1 MSTFGSLNSTPVGN
15 NSYSSDGSYTVVK
28 YAQSFWNYKITID
41 PNDTSKITVVNST
54 SNQIDYL
61 TKVNEIDF
69 KNGNNYDVYYTPF
82 QSIIAVNTTLNGNVY
97 LSTGDQSLT
106 IGSGSSVYQVLLGS
120 GNDTVNNS
128 IDNLFTVLA
137 FPNAVSFNVD
147 LSTGVA
153 KDNLGH
159 IDRFSNFSLIATGG
173 GSKDIYTGTVANDT
187 IMLLGYSNWKN
198 YSGRLDVYGNGGNDL
213 ARIWDGSP
221 SDYQI
226 SPSIDGK
233 TVTIVKDKYT
243 VVLHDISDLEFDNNN
258 SKPKSII
265 HFSDHS
271 SDLVDIS
278 KLGNIQLNP
287 LNTPG
292 WSASTTQAKNPIKLT
307 YSFMSSLPSY
317 GGAEGGLGFTS
328 ASDDYKSAVRSI
340 LSKLSTTIAVDFTEV
355 SDTSSSYGQ
364 LRFGAN
370 QQSNTKGYSFNP
382 AEVKDDRAGDV
393 WLDNETLGLLKSGQE
408 GWQVLLHEIGHALGL
423 SHPLSQ
429 ISISGVTVSLLPW
442 DNPGFTVMSE
452 NTNISNLWDT
462 WFQPLD
468 IQTLQSMYGF
478 RVNPSTLGDTTYKF
492 TDSFGQSITSLDDGS
507 GKNTIDLTS
516 LTSGAYIDLNAKN
529 LSSVG
534 MTLLGIPAI
543 DNLSF
548 STNSSFSNIIGSKFD
563 DVLIGTAASEI
574 FKPGLGN
581 NTVDGGG
588 GINQVIYDGNKSQYK
603 IAYLGDSGHWN
614 LQAKDSSLSDELKN
628 VQRLKFIDSSLALDL
643 MPSQSA
649 GMAVE
654 LLNAALGPAGVNN
667 QKYLGI
673 GIHLFDAGMTMKD
686 AAELVV
692 GSAAM
697 GSLDNSAFVKVVW
710 NNVVGSPIDSSSLIQ
725 YVKYLENGTF
735 TQGSLLATAAHSSF
749 NDSKI
754 NLVGLQELGIEY
766 FEVTS

>member
-1 MSTFGSLNSTPVGN
+1 MSTFGSLSFTPVGN
-15 NSYSSDGSYTVVK
+15 NTYTSDGSYTVVK
-28 YAQSFWNYKITID
+28 YAQSYWNYKITID
-41 PNDTSKITVVNST
+41 PNDTSKITVVNT
-54 SNQIDYL
+54 ISNQIDYL

-69 KNGNNYDVYYTPF
+69 KSGNNYDAYYTPI
-82 QSIIAVNTTLNGNVY
+82 QSVISVNTTLNGNLF
-97 LSTGDQSLT
+97 LSTGDQSLA
-106 IGSGSSVYQVLLGS
+106 IGSGTSVYQVLLGS

-128 IDNLFTVLA
+128 IDNSYTVLT

-153 KDNLGH
+153 KDTLGH
-159 IDRFSNFSLIATGG
+159 IDHFSNFSIIATGG
-173 GSKDIYTGTVANDT
+173 GSQDIYTGTVSNDT
-187 IMLLGYSNWKN
+187 FMLLGYSNWKF

-233 TVTIVKDKYT
+233 TVTIIKNKYT
-243 VVLHDISDLEFDNNN
+243 VVLHGISDLEFDNNN
-258 SKPKSII
+258 SAPKSIL

-278 KLGNIQLNP
+278 TLGNIQLNP
-287 LNTPG
+287 LNTTG
-292 WSASTTQAKNPIKLT
+292 WNASPALSKNPIKLT
-307 YSFMSSLPSY
+307 FSFMSSLPSY
-317 GGAEGGLGFTS
+317 GGAEGGTGFTLPT
-328 ASDDYKSAVRSI
+328 DDYKSAVRSI
-340 LSKLSTTIAVDFTEV
+340 LSKLSTIIAVDFTEI
-355 SDTSSSYGQ
+355 SDTSSTYGQ
-364 LRFGAN
+364 LRFGGN

-429 ISISGVTVSLLPW
+429 VSISGVNVSLLPW

-452 NTNISNLWDT
+452 NTNVSNLWDT

-468 IQTLQSMYGF
+468 VQALQSMYGS
-478 RVNPSTLGDTTYKF
+478 RVNPSTLGDTTYKL
-492 TDSFGQSITSLDDGS
+492 TDSFGQSITSIDDSS
-507 GKNTIDLTS
+507 GKNTLDLTS
-516 LTSGAYIDLNAKN
+516 LTSGSYIDLNAKN

-534 MTLLGIPAI
+534 MTFLGVAAI

-548 STNSSFSNIIGSKFD
+548 SANSSFSNIIGSKFD
-563 DVLIGTAASEI
+563 DVLIGTSANET
-574 FKPGLGN
+574 FTPGLGN
-581 NTVDGGG
+581 NIVDGGG
-588 GINQVIYDGNKSQYK
+588 GINQVIYGGNKSQFK
-603 IAYLGDSGHWN
+603 IVYLGDSGHWG

-628 VQRLKFIDSSLALDL
+628 VQRLKFNDSNLALDL
-643 MPSQSA
+643 LPSQSA

-654 LLNAALGPAGVNN
+654 LLNAAFGTSGLNN
-667 QKYLGI
+667 QKFLGI
-673 GIHLFDAGMTMKD
+673 GIHLFDTGMSMKD

-692 GSAAM
+692 GSGAM
-697 GSLDNSAFVKVVW
+697 GSLDSTAFVKLVW
-710 NNVVGSPIDSSSLIQ
+710 NNVVGSPIDSSSLNQ
-725 YVKYLENGTF
+725 YVRYLDNGTF
-735 TQGSLLATAAHSSF
+735 TQGSLLATAAHSTF

-754 NLVGLQELGIEY
+754 NLVGLQELGIDY
-766 FEVTS
+766 SEVTN